1 MSVLPY
7 LERWLATGAITGEQY
22 ADIRELTRKERL
34 SVCLEL
40 NALLYLGV
48 VAFVGGIGWTVRV
61 HFARLG
67 DAAILIPLTMLLAG
81 CFYYCFARA
90 PAYSP
95 KEVAPPSFAFDYV
108 LYLACLVFAV
118 ELGYVEF
125 RFHLLRSQWDHYL
138 LVSALAYFAL
148 AYRFDNRLVLSLAL
162 ATLGGWFGVRVAH
175 LGFFVGDIRACAL
188 AYGGIL
194 ALGGLWLERLGI
206 KRHFVETYLHIA
218 TNVVLWALVSGV
230 VAADLARARLWVL
243 GLLGASGVAIVGGVR
258 FRRFSF
264 VVYGVV
270 YGYLGLSDQLLRTID
285 SFTAGLAYVAV
296 SSTIVIASL
305 VVVARR
311 FGRET

>member
-7 LERWLATGAITGEQY
+7 LERWRTTGAITGEQY
-22 ADIRELTRKERL
+22 AEIRESTRKDRF
-34 SVCLEL
+34 SVFLEL

-48 VAFVGGIGWTVRV
+48 LAIAGGAGWTVRV

-67 DAAILIPLTMLLAG
+67 DAAILVPLTALLAG
-81 CFYYCFARA
+81 CLSYCFARA
-90 PAYSP
+90 PAYAH
-95 KEVAPPSFAFDYV
+95 KEIAPPTLAFDYV

-125 RFHLLRSQWDHYL
+125 RFHLLRANWDQYL
-138 LVSALAYFAL
+138 LSSAVLFFAL

-162 ATLGGWFGVRVAH
+162 GTLAGWFGVRVSQ
-175 LGFFVGDIRACAL
+175 LGLFVGDVRVCAL
-188 AYGGIL
+188 AYGAIV
-194 ALGGLWLERLGI
+194 ALGGVSVDRIGV
-206 KRHFVETYLHIA
+206 KRHFLETYLHIA
-218 TNVVLWALVSGV
+218 ANVSLTALVSGV
-230 VAADLARARLWVL
+230 VAGDPARAWLWVF
-243 GLLGASGVAIVGGVR
+243 GLLGASGVAIVEGVR

-270 YGYLGLSDQLLRTID
+270 YGYLGLSYQLLRTID
-285 SFTAGLAYVAV
+285 SFTPGLAYVVV

-311 FGRET
+311 FGRDA